1 MRSPRSALC
10 VALTCATACAA
21 VPRAPHRFDPLR
33 DADLPYEMGGLWTR
47 PDGEGGAA
55 QSKRAFRRTFAP
67 TIVHEADTLLWS
79 AECDAHFDWAYVP
92 PARQVCR
99 FTATSS
105 TVRDVSVVLIGN
117 DLRRLDGFA
126 IVGTATVTDTW
137 TVLHDPAERT
147 AVMTSSTSRLVARVG
162 LTTEKLEVADDLS
175 VDENR
180 LAELIGL
187 AVCATPNVAPPR
199 RATIPGVRTATIA
212 ETTTSTRSD
221 PLRIASVAPDQRFE
235 PHARHLD
242 ALGNPA
248 HAAALRASAGARL
261 AGPPPEPTQP
271 VRREPDPAG
280 EIGFGIGFDAG
291 PTFPIASADVKLR
304 QGAQLSVPMFV
315 ELEQRLQIILA
326 VGTYAR
332 TLDGARTA
340 RTAGFDGTIDPISG
354 YQRGGTSVQGVG
366 SLALGARYT
375 LTDGALQPYV
385 GLFGG
390 TRFEAHELVDA
401 ARSYRIRIVMP
412 GVQIAPVVG
421 VRHTVWRSRALSVDI
436 RGELVG
442 QATFQRS
449 PVLDFE
455 GDSSAAALDAYE
467 RLRALDFGGPAF
479 QLAVALGLDLR
490 IELFRVR

>member
-1 MRSPRSALC
+1 M
-10 VALTCATACAA
+10 ALTFATACAT
-21 VPRAPHRFDPLR
+21 VPRTPHRFDPLR
-33 DADLPYEMGGLWTR
+33 DADLPQEMGGLWTR
-47 PDGEGGAA
+47 PDGEGAA
-55 QSKRAFRRTFAP
+55 SQSNRAFRRTFAP
-67 TIVHEADTLLWS
+67 TTVHEANTRLWR
-79 AECDAHFDWAYVP
+79 ADCEAHFDWAYVP

-99 FTATSS
+99 FTATST

-126 IVGTATVTDTW
+126 NVGTGTVTNTW
-137 TVLHDPAERT
+137 TVLHDPSRRT

-162 LTTEKLEVADDLS
+162 LTTENLEVAADLS
-175 VDENR
+175 IEENR

-199 RATIPGVRTATIA
+199 RATVPGVRTATVA
-212 ETTTSTRSD
+212 ETTTSTRPD
-221 PLRIASVAPDQRFE
+221 PLRVADVAPDARFE
-235 PHARHLD
+235 THARYLD
-242 ALGNPA
+242 ALGNSA
-248 HAAALRASAGARL
+248 HAAALRASAGAQL
-261 AGPPPEPTQP
+261 AGPAPEPTKP
-271 VRREPDPAG
+271 VRREPDPSRR
-280 EIGFGIGFDAG
+280 IGFGVGFDAG
-291 PTFPIASADVKLR
+291 PTFPISSGDVRLR

-315 ELEQRLQIILA
+315 ELERRLQIVLA

-340 RTAGFDGTIDPISG
+340 RTAGFDGTIDPIDG

-366 SLALGARYT
+366 SVALGARYT

-385 GLFGG
+385 GLFGA

-401 ARSYRIRIVMP
+401 ARTYRIRIVMP
-412 GVQIAPVVG
+412 GVQIAPVIG
-421 VRHTVWRSRALSVDI
+421 VRHTVWRSGALSVDI

-442 QATFQRS
+442 QTTFQRS

-455 GDSSAAALDAYE
+455 GDTSAAALDAYE
-467 RLRALDFGGPAF
+467 RLRALDFGGPAL

-490 IELFRVR
+490 VELFRAR